1 MPISSPSM
9 DDLQQLS
16 QLARHSD
23 GLLIPPKAQL
33 NGSTRVINGWRGRY
47 MTLLYLDLHS
57 RMDWIHAR
65 SARDKVCE
73 LEDNRIQYDCPR
85 FRPNPSNFFGR
96 VFENAMKSHVAFC
109 SGHWH
114 KLKHFAQYI
123 TWNIPIGIS
132 PILGAHWKCTATANM
147 DICKSFSALF
157 QNTFDYG
164 LTNCS
169 LSFPETNRPTTC
181 CHDDSSS
188 NKTKN
193 RHRKVFEP
201 RSTALGRS
209 IWRFPELSMH
219 ESRSLQR
226 YSRALSYCAQQTTHV
241 YMLNCRNG
249 KIITCSSYILTASRY
264 KKI

>member
-23 GLLIPPKAQL
+23 GLLISPRAQL

-65 SARDKVCE
+65 AARDKVCE
-73 LEDNRIQYDCPR
+73 LEDNRIQYDCPS
-85 FRPNPSNFFGR
+85 FNASNFFQR

-114 KLKHFAQYI
+114 KLKRFAQYI
-123 TWNIPIGIS
+123 TWNIPMGIS
-132 PILGAHWKCTATANM
+132 PILGPRWKCTVTATM
-147 DICKSFSALF
+147 DICKSFSAFL
-157 QNTFDYG
+157 QNTFNYG

-169 LSFPETNRPTTC
+169 LFQRQTGPLGVAMTTASATKRKTDTVKYSNRGQL
-181 CHDDSSS
+181 HS
-188 NKTKN
+188 
-193 RHRKVFEP
+193 E
-201 RSTALGRS
+201 RS
-209 IWRFPELSMH
+209 IRRFPELSMH
-219 ESRSLQR
+219 ESRSLLR

-241 YMLNCRNG
+241 YRLNCRNG
-249 KIITCSSYILTASRY
+249 KIITRSSYILTASRY